1 MAGVALVTDS
11 SACLP
16 APVVA
21 ALAIRILPI
30 TVHLPGLSRSDGT
43 EGLPAQVYQA
53 LEADQPVKSSPPSVA
68 DYLGAID
75 EADAEAVVVVVPAS
89 EFTDMRSHALL
100 ACELSGGR
108 AVTVD
113 SRTAAAGQALVVLA
127 GAEAASS
134 GAPLERVLRAIEE
147 ASSRVDLVASLDELG
162 PLRRSGRVP
171 SPSLGPAR
179 LVDARTVFRMRRGA
193 VEPLARVGSPGAALR
208 RIHQEW
214 EGGGGPGATSCAVF
228 HADCPE
234 LASQLGERLS
244 GVTMVAGFSAAMG
257 INTGRGVVG
266 AAWLSSADGPVTEEG
281 RSVWAP

>member
-16 APVVA
+16 ARLVDS
-21 ALAIRILPI
+21 LAIRVLPI
-30 TVHLPGLSRSDGT
+30 TVHLPGTNRLDGA
-43 EGLPAQVYQA
+43 EGLPEQVYQA

-75 EADAEAVVVVVPAS
+75 EAGADAVVIVVPAA
-89 EFTDMRSHALL
+89 EFTEMRSHAMV

-127 GAEAASS
+127 GAEAAAS
-134 GAPLERVLRAIEE
+134 GEPLERVLRSLEE
-147 ASSRVDLVASLDELG
+147 ASGRVDLVASVAELG

-179 LVDARTVFRMRRGA
+179 SEGARTVFRMRRGA
-193 VEPLARVGSPGAALR
+193 VEPLARVGTAGAALQ
-208 RIHQEW
+208 RIRQEW
-214 EGGGGPGATSCAVF
+214 AATGGPGAIQCAVF
-228 HADCPE
+228 HSDCPE

-244 GVTMVAGFSAAMG
+244 SVTMVAGFSAAMG

-266 AAWLSSADGPVTEEG
+266 AAWLA
-281 RSVWAP
+281 